1 MCVWMGEGRGR
12 GGGLLHMN
20 INLDA
25 TNIIITG
32 QKNSSA
38 FLLTELF
45 III

>member
-1 MCVWMGEGRGR
+1 MCGWGEGRGR
-12 GGGLLHMN
+12 GGLLHMN

-25 TNIIITG
+25 TIIIITG